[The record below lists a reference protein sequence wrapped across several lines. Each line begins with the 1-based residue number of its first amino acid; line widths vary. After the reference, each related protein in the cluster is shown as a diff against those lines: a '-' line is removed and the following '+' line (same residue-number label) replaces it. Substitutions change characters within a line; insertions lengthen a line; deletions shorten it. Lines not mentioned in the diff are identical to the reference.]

1 MDIIEIMKK
10 IFIVLAILF
19 LALVLLKSKSMDP
32 FYDYEEGFSGS
43 SKSVVVCKADWC
55 GHCKKAAPEFE
66 KLMAASPMTLKDGT
80 KVTVKVLDADQNKDE
95 IKQYNV
101 RGYPTILIGDGA
113 NMTEYPGP
121 RTYDGV
127 FEFLNQM

>member
-1 MDIIEIMKK
+1 MKP
-10 IFIVLAILF
+10 IFIVIGILF
-19 LALVLLKSKSMDP
+19 LLLLLLKFKFQAHLDIYS
-32 FYDYEEGFSGS
+32 EGFAGAA
-43 SKSVVVCKADWC
+43 SKSVIICKADWC
-55 GHCKKAAPEFE
+55 GHCKQAAPEFD

-95 IKQYNV
+95 IAQYSV
-101 RGYPTILIGDGA
+101 KGYPTILIGDGA

-127 FEFLNQM
+127 FEFLNGM